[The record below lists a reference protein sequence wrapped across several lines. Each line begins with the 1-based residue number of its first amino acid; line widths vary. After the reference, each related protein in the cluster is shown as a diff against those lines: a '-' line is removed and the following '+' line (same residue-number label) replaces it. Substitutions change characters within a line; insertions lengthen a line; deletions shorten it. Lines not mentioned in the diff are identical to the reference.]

1 MKAPS
6 VLRSKFV
13 AYSHRPT
20 SPVSM
25 VIHSGIQR
33 LLMLCGKVPGRRI
46 GYSHWYPSVVWPGGV
61 AALAWWGSLRTNCGL
76 HVSDFRAAE
85 HTYHLLVDAANLACP
100 ASTGGL
106 VIVQTRL
113 PTHHTVHALI
123 SGNPDQFYNEE
134 FAARRL
140 LHYPPVCHLADLS
153 ITGKD
158 LGATEKMPPHDGGA
172 ELEQI
177 ADDQEPLM
185 VLGPV
190 RTIRRPKG
198 RRQYRILVKG
208 TALTSLSRRIHDS
221 VQKMEREYRKGRVKF
236 VVESTPSRWI
246 SYLPFFFLF
255 AREVGTVA
263 TCSSDRAESSLRARL
278 NRP

>member
-1 MKAPS
+1 M
-6 VLRSKFV
+6 
-13 AYSHRPT
+13 
-20 SPVSM
+20 SPVGEGTERVETEVRRLFPHANVARLDGDTLRNSAAA
-25 VIHSGIQR
+25 HALWEGAKSGAWDILIGTQA
-33 LLMLCGKVPGRRI
+33 LFGREPLPRY
-46 GYSHWYPSVVWPGGV
+46 GLVGV
-61 AALAWWGSLRTNCGL
+61 LQADSGL
-76 HVSDFRAAE
+76 HVSNFRAAE

-100 ASTGGL
+100 ASTGGR

-140 LHYPPVCHLADLS
+140 LHYPPVGHLADLS

-158 LGATEKMPPHDGGA
+158 LRIVEEAAKRWGA

-190 RTIRRPKG
+190 RTMRRRPKD
-198 RRQYRILVKG
+198 RQQYRILVKG
-208 TALTSLSRRIHDS
+208 TALTTLSRRIHDS
-221 VQKMEREYRKGRVKF
+221 AQNMEREYRKGRIKF
-236 VVESTPSRWI
+236 VVDIDPVEN
-246 SYLPFFFLF
+246 
-255 AREVGTVA
+255 G
-263 TCSSDRAESSLRARL
+263 
-278 NRP
+278 